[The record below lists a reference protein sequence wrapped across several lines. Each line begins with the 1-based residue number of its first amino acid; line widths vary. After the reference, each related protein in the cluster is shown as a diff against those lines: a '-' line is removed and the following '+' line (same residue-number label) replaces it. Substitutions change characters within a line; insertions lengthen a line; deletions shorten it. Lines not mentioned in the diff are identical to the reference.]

1 MAMCGIAGFFSESG
15 LSHNQFL
22 ISASDN
28 LRHRGPDDEG
38 FILLNREGVFT
49 ECFGP
54 DSANPGMLPMARP
67 IADFPGD
74 FQAGMLH
81 RRLSILVTDA
91 NGHQPMAAI
100 NRKVWIS
107 FNGEIYNYLEIK
119 KELQLLGCVFQT
131 RTDTEVLLQAWIH
144 WGENCLSKL
153 DGMFAFSVLDLERQ
167 LFFLATDH
175 AGIKPIYYRQ
185 TPKGFFYASEIKV
198 LSGISPPV
206 SPSRKEVCRF
216 LANGQSDETEKTMFA
231 GIYRL
236 TAGHCLSI
244 PLSSKSCKPE
254 IRQWNEWNLNNSI
267 ESNPEDFQQKRSSE
281 IRDIFQETLRLRL
294 QADVPL
300 GICLSGGLDS
310 SAIAGFCAAADKGLG
325 NQEKRKAFMAV
336 LPSGSP
342 GDEFPFA
349 RKMATA
355 SGFELF
361 TTSPDPGDFIESLPD
376 LIRTLDEPP
385 PGMNAFSQYSV
396 FKLVAENGVKVSLD
410 GQGADEIF
418 AGYPRHLEAGL
429 LEQILHGGYESG
441 LQPHFSRMMVNLFRG
456 FLPGDSSVS
465 LLKYLKPEY
474 AVFREDVLREAASFD
489 NSPIRG
495 INQTLLYDFK
505 SGILPFLLKAADRNS
520 MRWSVESRMPFA
532 DSRKLVQHLF
542 SIPGNAKIRE
552 GRSKVLLRDA
562 ASEFVPNEI
571 LSRRDKVGFAA
582 PNNLWL
588 SHLLRSDYV
597 RSLPEC
603 PEFLDQSAFEKY
615 AARFLQNP
623 ENQDASILWR
633 LIAFRVWHSIFF

>member
-1 MAMCGIAGFFSESG
+1 MCGIAGFYSESG

-67 IADFPGD
+67 IADFAGD

-91 NGHQPMAAI
+91 NGHQPMADI
-100 NRKVWIS
+100 SRKVWIS
-107 FNGEIYNYLEIK
+107 FNGEIYNYPTLKTELES
-119 KELQLLGCVFQT
+119 LGRVFKT

-198 LSGISPPV
+198 LSGIFPPV
-206 SPSRKEVCRF
+206 SPSKKEVCRF
-216 LANGQSDETEKTMFA
+216 LANGQSDETEKTMFE

-244 PLSSKSCKPE
+244 PLSSKSCKPK
-254 IRQWNEWNLNNSI
+254 IQQWNEWNLNNSI
-267 ESNPEDFQQKRSSE
+267 ESNPEDLQQKRSSE
-281 IRDIFQETLRLRL
+281 IREIFQETLRLRL

-300 GICLSGGLDS
+300 GICLSGGVDS
-310 SAIAGFCAAADKGLG
+310 SSIAGFCAAADKSLG
-325 NQEKRKAFMAV
+325 NQQKRKAFMAV
-336 LPSGSP
+336 LPSESP

-349 RKMATA
+349 QKMATE
-355 SGFELF
+355 SGFEFF
-361 TTSPDPGDFIESLPD
+361 TTSPDPRNFIESLAD

-418 AGYPRHLEAGL
+418 AGYPRHMEAGL
-429 LEQILHGGYESG
+429 LEQFLHGGYESG
-441 LQPHFSRMMVNLFRG
+441 LQSHFSRMMVNLFRG
-456 FLPGDSSVS
+456 FLPGDSSAS

-474 AVFREDVLREAASFD
+474 AVFREDVLREAANFD
-489 NSPIRG
+489 HHPVRG

-532 DSRKLVQHLF
+532 DSKKLVQHLF
-542 SIPGNAKIRE
+542 SIPGNAKIRG

-562 ASEFVPNEI
+562 SSEFVPKEI

-597 RSLPEC
+597 RSLPVC
-603 PEFLDQSAFEKY
+603 PDYFDQLAFEKY